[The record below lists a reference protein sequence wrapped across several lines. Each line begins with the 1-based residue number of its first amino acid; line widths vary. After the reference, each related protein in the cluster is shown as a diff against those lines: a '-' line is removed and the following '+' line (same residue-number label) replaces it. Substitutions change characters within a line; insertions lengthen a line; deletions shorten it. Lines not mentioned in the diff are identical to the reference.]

1 MFINPPF
8 WYNNGYFP
16 GLLQAMHPFHQ
27 GNLSA
32 VHSEHGHVVY
42 ITQQLD
48 SIYKI
53 PSHSG
58 FTLMAQLRV
67 CHISYP
73 FMENRKLIKVI
84 RTKY

>member
-1 MFINPPF
+1 MFINPPI
-8 WYNNGYFP
+8 WYNNGYFL

-42 ITQQLD
+42 INQQLD

-53 PSHSG
+53 PSYSG
-58 FTLMAQLRV
+58 FTLMAQFTRMSHFLAF
-67 CHISYP
+67 HGKQ
-73 FMENRKLIKVI
+73 ETN
-84 RTKY
+84 